1 MVVVTIIGCCMFFI
15 REGLEKT
22 VEDNIAVVRDI
33 ANQLVTSEVNLLV
46 SQTGAVASRLRTAPT
61 DTWNRIL
68 QHETEAYPVFKSIT
82 IFGRNGM
89 IVSTF
94 GQPQTPAELFF
105 GDYVRRAFNG
115 ESVITT
121 TRMDPSGELVFHILA
136 PVADAVMSVAVSGLH
151 FTELIEGH
159 HLWKTGSIF
168 LLDAEGTI
176 IANTRR
182 YMVLSRYNSLWD
194 SSQSKANLS
203 TQAFVRR
210 MFRYPT
216 GFGKFTLE
224 GVERL
229 GTFSH
234 VAASHVDW
242 LIGVSSP
249 ISESPAAKLDTGIGI
264 MTILFLGLGA
274 LLAGWASGFVDRQF
288 KIIEEQYSK
297 VTELSNETRR
307 ASDTKTTFLATM
319 SHEMRTPLNAIIGFS
334 ELMIHGHTDEADKE
348 GSLHKIHTS
357 GMILLGIVNDIL
369 DITKIEAGKFE
380 LVPVD
385 YDLASLIND
394 TVTVNL
400 IRIGEKPIEFGLELD
415 KTLPSRLFGDELRI
429 KQIFNNLLSNAF
441 KYTMEGKVDMAVS
454 GHRGPGED
462 FFLTF
467 TVADTGIG
475 IKPEDL
481 AKLFSEYSQLDTR
494 SNRKIE
500 GTGLGL
506 AITKQLVD
514 LMDGSIEVTSVYG
527 GGSTFKTTLKQKFI
541 TEVPIG
547 ERVVRN
553 LENLELTRG
562 HQLSPDM
569 SITTL
574 PYARVLVVDD
584 VKTNLDVAKGMLKPY
599 GMQIDC
605 VTSGQRAFEL
615 IRDGKPRYNAVFM
628 DHMMPGMDGIETTRK
643 IREEI
648 DTDYARDIPV
658 IALTAN
664 AIVGNNKLFLENGFQ
679 AFLSK
684 PIDMKRM
691 DVVLKQFVRDKE
703 QEKAFLEKLAAEE
716 AEMQNIVDSSMPRGS
731 NGKTK
736 KVAPPPVVPR
746 PPERALTIE
755 DLDELILE
763 SSMLG
768 AGKSEAMDGQG
779 GFAPLAEQRG
789 GNGHDASGGGNG
801 RDASGGGNGHDAS
814 RGGRGH
820 DASYGNA
827 VSLGGNGRAGA
838 NGSDGGGNGGG
849 RAVPDEAPPGSGN
862 PLMPDGK
869 TLIQIDGL
877 DVEEGLRRFSGDQEV
892 YLGVIRSY
900 AQSVAELFDQL
911 TEPDYADLK
920 SYIISIHG
928 LKSSSYGICAKP
940 VGELAEAL
948 EHKAAAGDLDFVR
961 ERNPDFLTSVR
972 RLADS
977 LSGLLTASEA
987 LDDRPV
993 REAPDPE
1000 ILERLKNACSTY
1012 DMDGVDKAL
1021 ADLGEFNYSA
1031 DPDFSAWIKGRVDQ
1045 MDFQEIVDRLSPAA

>member
-1 MVVVTIIGCCMFFI
+1 VAIIFMVVVTIIGCCMFFI
-15 REGLEKT
+15 RESLEKT

-33 ANQLVTSEVNLLV
+33 ANQLVTTEVNLLV
-46 SQTGAVASRLRTAPT
+46 SRTGAAASRLRTAPT

-68 QHETEAYPVFKSIT
+68 RHETEAYPVFKSIT
-82 IFGRNGM
+82 VFGRNGM
-89 IVSTF
+89 IVATF

-105 GDYVRRAFNG
+105 GDYFRRAFNG

-121 TRMDPSGELVFHILA
+121 TMTDPSGELVFHILA
-136 PVADAVMSVAVSGLH
+136 PVAEKVMSVAVSGLH
-151 FTELIEGH
+151 FTRLIEGH

-176 IANTRR
+176 IANKRR

-194 SSQSKANLS
+194 PSQSKANLS
-203 TQAFVRR
+203 SQAFVRR
-210 MFRYPT
+210 MIRYPT

-229 GTFSH
+229 GAFSR
-234 VAASHVDW
+234 VASSNVDW

-249 ISESPAAKLDTGIGI
+249 ISESPAAKLDTGVGV

-307 ASDTKTTFLATM
+307 ASETKTTFLATM

-334 ELMIHGHTDEADKE
+334 ELMINGHTDEADKE
-348 GSLHKIHTS
+348 ESLHKIHTS

-481 AKLFSEYSQLDTR
+481 AKLFSEYSQLDTK

-506 AITKQLVD
+506 AITKQLAD
-514 LMDGSIEVTSVYG
+514 LMDGRVEVTSVYG
-527 GGSTFKTTLKQKFI
+527 GGSTFKVTLKQKFI

-547 ERVVRN
+547 ERVVKN
-553 LENLELTRG
+553 LENLDLARS

-615 IRDGKPRYNAVFM
+615 IRDEKVRYNAVFM

-648 DTDYARDIPV
+648 GTDYARYIPV

-664 AIVGNNKLFLENGFQ
+664 AIVGNDKLFLENGFQ

-691 DVVLKQFVRDKE
+691 DIVLKQFVRDKE

-731 NGKTK
+731 DGKTK
-736 KVAPPPVVPR
+736 KVAQPPVVPR
-746 PPERALTIE
+746 PPERALTVE

-768 AGKSEAMDGQG
+768 AGKPAALDGQG
-779 GFAPLAEQRG
+779 GFALLAEQRG
-789 GNGHDASGGGNG
+789 GNGGGGNG
-801 RDASGGGNGHDAS
+801 RDASHGGNGHDAS
-814 RGGRGH
+814 RG
-820 DASYGNA
+820 SA
-827 VSLGGNGRAGA
+827 VSPGGNGRAGS

-900 AQSVAELFDQL
+900 AQSAAELLDQL

-961 ERNPDFLTSVR
+961 ERNPGFLTSVR

-1000 ILERLKNACSTY
+1000 ILERLKNACSAY

-1021 ADLGEFNYSA
+1021 ADLDEFNYSA
-1031 DPDFSAWIKGRVDQ
+1031 DPDFPAWIKDRVDQ
-1045 MDFQEIVDRLSPAA
+1045 MDFQKIVDRLSPAA